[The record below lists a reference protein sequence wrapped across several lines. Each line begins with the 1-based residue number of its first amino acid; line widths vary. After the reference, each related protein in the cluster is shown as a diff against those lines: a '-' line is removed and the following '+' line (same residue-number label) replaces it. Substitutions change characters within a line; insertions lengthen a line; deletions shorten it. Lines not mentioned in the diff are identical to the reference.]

1 MQVSAHQTKR
11 GPKLGRDMSDRL
23 GWLTD
28 PTPPSPAWRIRASL
42 AAAVAAGI
50 FVVLLYQRQ
59 EPGVISDWDPTFEA
73 TKALLRGQNP
83 YAAIQVPPWPNWL
96 LYPLPAL
103 LFTAPFTL
111 LPLELARGVFAAVGA
126 AAFTWVVTRRAR
138 WTIYFLL
145 SGAMLWSWVDVQW
158 PPLLIAAAL
167 TPSFSWLL
175 AIKPTA
181 GFALWAAYPNRKA
194 VIGGL
199 LFLALS
205 LLVCPG
211 WIQWLD
217 SVSRTPHAP
226 HLLRPG
232 GFLLLLGLL
241 RWRRPEGRLLACLGL
256 IPGTTALYETLPVAL
271 VCRNRAEAAG
281 FATLTMAAH
290 LLFHVGPQG
299 PWPVGAEYQWWVLL
313 ILVYLPALVVVLR
326 RLNQA
331 DEPVWGPEAARSN
344 S

>member
-1 MQVSAHQTKR
+1 MSTRA
-11 GPKLGRDMSDRL
+11 GPLAE
-23 GWLTD
+23 TA
-28 PTPPSPAWRIRASL
+28 TPSRAWRARASL
-42 AAAVAAGI
+42 AAALLACV
-50 FVVLLYQRQ
+50 FVMLLYARQR
-59 EPGVISDWDPTFEA
+59 PGVISDWDPTWEG
-73 TKALLRGQNP
+73 TRALLRGESP

-103 LFTAPFTL
+103 LLTIPFTFVP
-111 LPLELARGVFAAVGA
+111 LPLARGLFAAVGA
-126 AAFTWVVTRRAR
+126 AAFTWVVTRRGR
-138 WTIYFLL
+138 WTLYFLI

-167 TPSFSWLL
+167 TPAFSWVL
-175 AIKPTA
+175 AVKPTV

-199 LFLALS
+199 LFVGLS
-205 LLVCPG
+205 LLVRPG
-211 WIQWLD
+211 WVHEWLA
-217 SVSRTPHAP
+217 SVARTPHEP

-256 IPGTTALYETLPVAL
+256 VPGTTAVYETLPLAL
-271 VCRNRAEAAG
+271 VCQNRVEAAG
-281 FATLTMAAH
+281 FASLTMLAH
-290 LLFHVGPQG
+290 LLFYLGPQG
-299 PWPVGAEYQWWVLL
+299 AWPIGAAYQWWVLL

-326 RLNQA
+326 RPN
-331 DEPVWGPEAARSN
+331 EAARSN

>member
-1 MQVSAHQTKR
+1 MSA
-11 GPKLGRDMSDRL
+11 PL

-28 PTPPSPAWRIRASL
+28 PTPPSRGWRIRASL
-42 AAAVAAGI
+42 VAALVAGI
-50 FVVLLYQRQ
+50 FVILLYERQ
-59 EPGVISDWDPTFEA
+59 EPGVISDWDPTFAA
-73 TKALLRGQNP
+73 TEALLRGENP

-111 LPLELARGVFAAVGA
+111 LPLTLARGIFAAVGA
-126 AAFTWVVTRRAR
+126 AAFTYVVTRRGR
-138 WTIYFLL
+138 WTLYFLL

-199 LFLALS
+199 LFLGVS
-205 LLVCPG
+205 LLVRPG
-211 WIQWLD
+211 WIQEWLD

-241 RWRRPEGRLLACLGL
+241 RWRRPEGRLLACLSL
-256 IPGTTALYETLPVAL
+256 IPGTTALYEALPVAL

-281 FATLTMAAH
+281 FATLTIVAH
-290 LLFHVGPQG
+290 LLFHLGPQG

-326 RLNQA
+326 RPNEVG
-331 DEPVWGPEAARSN
+331 EPDWRLAGPIESRLEVAGSN